1 MFFGY
6 FLKTFGTFKRRG
18 GAIERLK
25 KKTFN
30 IRYPITTNKA
40 ERGGATDSR
49 QKKMSTYPIST
60 KKAECVCSLSRK
72 FFSLSGT
79 KESLNVGVCKSRFIF
94 GLKYCRFYQNVIEM
108 K

>member
-40 ERGGATDSR
+40 ERGGATDS
-49 QKKMSTYPIST
+49 
-60 KKAECVCSLSRK
+60 
-72 FFSLSGT
+72 
-79 KESLNVGVCKSRFIF
+79 
-94 GLKYCRFYQNVIEM
+94 
-108 K
+108 

>member
-30 IRYPITTNKA
+30 IRYPIDHA
-40 ERGGATDSR
+40 ELREANR
-49 QKKMSTYPIST
+49 L
-60 KKAECVCSLSRK
+60 V
-72 FFSLSGT
+72 
-79 KESLNVGVCKSRFIF
+79 
-94 GLKYCRFYQNVIEM
+94 KYCIC
-108 K
+108 